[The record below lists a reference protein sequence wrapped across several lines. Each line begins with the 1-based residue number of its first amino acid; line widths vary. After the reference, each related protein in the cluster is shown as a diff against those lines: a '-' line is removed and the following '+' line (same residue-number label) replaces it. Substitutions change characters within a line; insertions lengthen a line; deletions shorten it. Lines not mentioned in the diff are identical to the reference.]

1 MKQFIVALGLVV
13 LVTLAARAQDD
24 PLPDSVSHA
33 YLAYETA
40 MAAQDYVAASEA
52 AEAAWQAA
60 RSERIDAELIGILA
74 ENYGNLAL
82 SRGLPEQAYP
92 AWRSAAEISDRLRA
106 PQTERATRWYQAS
119 LSAFAT
125 GDISDARQCSLR
137 ASRSIGGREDSVA
150 PSLAGDIHYMVALS
164 SGQLG
169 RLRTMSGHA
178 ALALE
183 FFEASGRSPDM
194 VFANAH
200 YLAGVGQYFERER
213 LDALYNFHISRS
225 MFASVEAAGTD
236 PDNVRTTTAWIQL
249 ARGDAT
255 AEDRALVDARIAAS
269 AYPETGE
276 HPSWS
281 DGEGANIY
289 DVDAEVTGM
298 RAQPRY
304 PEWAAEA
311 GIDGIVVVRFDVT
324 ESGRTDSATIVAAA
338 PGGVFDDDVLRAL
351 GSWRYEPAQIGG
363 QAVRRIGLLTQ
374 FRFTLCELPT
384 EWQCRRQSEAE
395 ADADA
400 E

>member
-1 MKQFIVALGLVV
+1 MKQFIVALSLVV
-13 LVTLAARAQDD
+13 LVTLAASAQDD
-24 PLPDSVSHA
+24 PLPDSVSQA
-33 YLAYETA
+33 YLAYENA

-52 AEAAWQAA
+52 ARAAWQAA
-60 RSERIDAELIGILA
+60 RDERIDAGLIGILA

-82 SRGLPEQAYP
+82 RRGLPEEAYP

-106 PQTERATRWYQAS
+106 SQTERATRWYQAS
-119 LSAFAT
+119 LSAFAN
-125 GDISDARQCSLR
+125 GDIRDARQCSLR
-137 ASRSIGGREDSVA
+137 ASRSVGGREDSVA

-183 FFEASGRSPDM
+183 AFEASGRSPDR
-194 VFANAH
+194 VLANAH
-200 YLAGVGQYFERER
+200 YLAGVGQYFEGER

-225 MFASVEAAGTD
+225 MFASVEAAGADT
-236 PDNVRTTTAWIQL
+236 DNVRTTTAWIQL
-249 ARGDAT
+249 ARGAAT

-269 AYPETGE
+269 AYPETGA

-281 DGEGANIY
+281 DREGANIY
-289 DVDAEVTGM
+289 DVDAVVAGT

-304 PEWAAEA
+304 PVRAAEA

-324 ESGRTDSATIVAAA
+324 ESGRTDSATVVAAA
-338 PGGVFDDDVLRAL
+338 PGGVFDDETLQAVA
-351 GSWRYEPAQIGG
+351 SWRYEPAQIGG
-363 QAVRRIGLLTQ
+363 QAVRRVGLLTQ
-374 FRFTLCELPT
+374 FQFTMCELPT
-384 EWQCRRQSEAE
+384 AWQCRMQSEAE
-395 ADADA
+395 AEADA